1 MPKMIM
7 TDEKYKVIYD
17 LQTKEVIAIDKQGRK
32 RAVINGMDM
41 SHAKQAIEG
50 MSELMEAYKKCS
62 FIDWIKY

>member
-7 TDEKYKVIYD
+7 ADEKYKVIYD

-41 SHAKQAIEG
+41 SHASKQLKE
-50 MSELMEAYKKCS
+50 
-62 FIDWIKY
+62 